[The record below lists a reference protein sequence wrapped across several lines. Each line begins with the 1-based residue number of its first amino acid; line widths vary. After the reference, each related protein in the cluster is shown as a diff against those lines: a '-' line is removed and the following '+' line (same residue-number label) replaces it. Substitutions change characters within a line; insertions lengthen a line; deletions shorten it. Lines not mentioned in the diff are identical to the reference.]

1 MTDYL
6 SLFKQSVESNRE
18 LKDRDSRVLIIDGL
32 NMWIRTWSAI
42 PVLSSSG
49 AHVGAVAG
57 YLKSIGSIIRQFNP
71 TRCIIAFDGKGGSLR
86 RRQVFPEYKS
96 NRTPKIE
103 GFKKEFSSVEEE
115 RESMKMQVRRT
126 IEYLQHLPISFVK
139 LDHIEADDT
148 IANIA
153 KQYYDDDTEIVIVS
167 TDRDFLQLINGKIS
181 VWNPIRKIHYT
192 PEQIKE
198 EYGLIPENYLL
209 YRILTGDNSDN
220 IPGVSGL
227 GLKTLLKEYPL
238 ANERVTLEE
247 FLDLTVRKNEEKK
260 PKKFVQSIL
269 ENRERIALNSK
280 LMQLGDVDISL
291 HSKNEIRD
299 ILDDRIPKLN
309 KPEILKMMYSDG
321 LNAGN
326 WNIENWIS
334 NTFDQLN
341 VWASI

>member
-1 MTDYL
+1 VTDYL

-209 YRILTGDNSDN
+209 
-220 IPGVSGL
+220 
-227 GLKTLLKEYPL
+227 
-238 ANERVTLEE
+238 
-247 FLDLTVRKNEEKK
+247 
-260 PKKFVQSIL
+260 
-269 ENRERIALNSK
+269 
-280 LMQLGDVDISL
+280 
-291 HSKNEIRD
+291 
-299 ILDDRIPKLN
+299 
-309 KPEILKMMYSDG
+309 
-321 LNAGN
+321 
-326 WNIENWIS
+326 
-334 NTFDQLN
+334 
-341 VWASI
+341 

>member
-6 SLFKQSVESNRE
+6 SLFKKSIESNRE
-18 LKDRDSRVLIIDGL
+18 LKDRDSRILIIDGL

-49 AHVGAVAG
+49 QHVGAVSG
-57 YLKSIGSIIRQFNP
+57 YLKSIGSVIRQFNP

-86 RRQVFPEYKS
+86 RRQIFPEYKS
-96 NRTPKIE
+96 NRTPKVE

-115 RESMKMQVRRT
+115 KESMKMQIKRT
-126 IEYLQHLPISFVK
+126 LQYLQYFPITFVRI
-139 LDHIEADDT
+139 DHIEADDT
-148 IANIA
+148 IANIV
-153 KQYYDDDTEIVIVS
+153 KQYYDDDTKITIVS
-167 TDRDFLQLINGKIS
+167 TDRDFLQLINENIS
-181 VWNPIRKIHYT
+181 VWNPIRKIHYI
-192 PEQIKE
+192 PEQIRE
-198 EYGLIPENYLL
+198 EYGLIPQNYLL

-220 IPGVSGL
+220 IPGIPGL

-238 ANERVTLEE
+238 ADEQVTLDE
-247 FLDLTVRKNEEKK
+247 FMNHTVRKNEGKK

-269 ENRERIALNSK
+269 KNRERIELNSR

-291 HSKNEIRD
+291 HSKNQIRD
-299 ILDDRIPKLN
+299 ILDGKIPKLN
-309 KPEILKMMYSDG
+309 KPEVLRMMYSDG

-341 VWASI
+341 VWA